1 MIDYHTP
8 QRKAWLSA
16 LQPRPIVEDT
26 TAAILGALAFLAA
39 LYII

>member
-8 QRKAWLSA
+8 QRTAWLRN

-26 TAAILGALAFLAA
+26 TAAILGALALLAA
-39 LYII
+39 LYL